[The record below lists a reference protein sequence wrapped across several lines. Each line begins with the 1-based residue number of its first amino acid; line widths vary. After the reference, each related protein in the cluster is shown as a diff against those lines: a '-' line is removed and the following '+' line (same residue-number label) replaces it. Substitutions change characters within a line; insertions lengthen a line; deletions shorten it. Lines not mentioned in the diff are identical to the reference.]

1 MRLRHMGHSAQVT
14 DVTPLSAHPP
24 FWCGCIYNKQVT
36 ISVISSVPARS
47 PGVSV
52 FWSCVACGI
61 CTFDFTFLP
70 RVYVLHIF

>member
-52 FWSCVACGI
+52 
-61 CTFDFTFLP
+61 L
-70 RVYVLHIF
+70 VL